1 MKFSNLPEFLKCRSF
16 GIESKMGKHTV
27 CRASFFIEPEKAEE
41 FLYSAEQRK
50 KIEISSNSGIRVMEG
65 ILSDVAVSY
74 GITDVIAD
82 VTVMSESLLLCEQGK
97 ERIFQ
102 NPQKTFSDI
111 LKEFEG
117 VETGRCEHLNDT
129 VEEIIYQHNMD
140 DFSFLLYLAD
150 RCGTGLWITEDG
162 KVSFG
167 MLNNTKMMN
176 DSEKLYQKSVIEKKI
191 TARKSGREINILTME
206 QFPNGSVLRYGQ
218 TDYIIDKLSI
228 YEEYGGEVYF
238 KYTGFTNPPFRQP
251 YRRLE
256 KLMTKAKVTD
266 NKDPENLGRIR
277 VEFVEFSDKDTEKTW
292 ISYVTPFVGKNK
304 GGFAMLPDIG
314 DMVVVCISEGIPYV
328 IGSIRNDKLPENCQ
342 NIDKKYISVKDSVMT
357 IDESEIVCRQGD
369 KTSCTMTAD
378 SFSAEHDKSKMILDD
393 NSVSVQ
399 KEKSVI
405 TVNSDTV
412 KAETGKSVITLK
424 QDEITAES
432 GKGKLHIAN
441 GKTVLTG
448 GKSELLLNSGKTKLS
463 GSSIDL
469 STQGVSL

>member
-1 MKFSNLPEFLKCRSF
+1 MKFSGLPEFLQCRSF
-16 GIESKMGKHTV
+16 GIESQVGNHTV
-27 CRASFFIEPEKAEE
+27 CKVSFFIDAEKAEK
-41 FLYSAEQRK
+41 FLCSAEQRN
-50 KIEISSNSGIRVMEG
+50 KIEISSDSGTRVMEG
-65 ILSDVAVSY
+65 IISDAAVSY

-82 VTVMSESLLLCEQGK
+82 VTVMSESLILCEQGK

-102 NPQKTFSDI
+102 NPKKTFYDI
-111 LKEFEG
+111 LKEFDG
-117 VETGRCEHLNDT
+117 VETGKCEHLNDT

-140 DFSFLLYLAD
+140 DFSFLLYLAH

-167 MLNNTKMMN
+167 MLNNTKIMK
-176 DSEKLYQKSVIEKKI
+176 DSENLYQKSVIEKKI
-191 TARKSGREINILTME
+191 TARKYGREINILTME

-218 TDYIIDKLSI
+218 TDYIIYKSSI
-228 YEEYGGEVYF
+228 YEKYGGEVYF
-238 KYTGFTNPPFRQP
+238 KYTGFTDPPFREP
-251 YRRLE
+251 YRRLG
-256 KLMTKAKVTD
+256 KLITKAKVTD
-266 NKDPENLGRIR
+266 NKDPENLGRLQ

-292 ISYVTPFVGKNK
+292 ISYLTPFVGKNK
-304 GGFAMLPDIG
+304 GGFAMLPDID

-328 IGSIRNDKLPENCQ
+328 IGSIRNDKLPENCR
-342 NIDKKYISVKDSVMT
+342 NIDKKYISVKDSVMI

-399 KEKSVI
+399 KENSVI

-412 KAETGKSVITLK
+412 KTETGKSALTLK
-424 QDEITAES
+424 QDGITAEN
-432 GKGKLHIAN
+432 GKGKLSISN
-441 GKTVLTG
+441 GKTILTG
-448 GKSELLLNSGKTKLS
+448 GKSEVLLNNGKTKLS